1 MWQAQEVIYNAH
13 TKHGSHLKVNPTF
26 NEILKAGYRWD
37 NMIVD
42 IRDFYFKCQVLEV
55 RKSKPRKSLIVKH
68 IDSHKPKERYQAV
81 TVLLS
86 DYIRDDFKYLFTMVD
101 HFTKYGWIIPIKDK
115 KLKLFLKHSKYV
127 LLLTIVLNY
136 SGLTMEVSLKIKS

>member
-42 IRDFYFKCQVLEV
+42 IRDFYFKCQVWEV
-55 RKSKPRKSLIVKH
+55 RTSKPRKNLIVKH
-68 IDSHKPKERYQAV
+68 IDSHKPKERYQAD

-86 DYIRDDFKYLFTMVD
+86 DYIRDDFKYL
-101 HFTKYGWIIPIKDK
+101 
-115 KLKLFLKHSKYV
+115 
-127 LLLTIVLNY
+127 LLWLITLQNMA
-136 SGLTMEVSLKIKS
+136 G

>member
-1 MWQAQEVIYNAH
+1 MKNNKKELANVNSSKRKSKSISPKWNEVIEEWLIIPEVWKAQEVIYNAH
-13 TKHGSHLKVNPTF
+13 TKHGSHLKVNPTL

-42 IRDFYFKCQVLEV
+42 IRDVYFKCQVREV
-55 RKSKPRKSLIVKH
+55 RTSKQRKNLIVKH
-68 IDSHKPKERYQAV
+68 IDSHKPKERYQAD

-101 HFTKYGWIIPIKDK
+101 HFTKYG
-115 KLKLFLKHSKYV
+115 
-127 LLLTIVLNY
+127 
-136 SGLTMEVSLKIKS
+136 